1 MSAMREEI
9 AALIDK
15 IETTERVVKGMRT
28 YYRGNLWGKDVV
40 LVFSRWGKVASATT
54 ATHLINDFK
63 VSEILFTGVAGAIE
77 PSINIGDVV
86 LGEELYQHDMDAS
99 PMVERFEV
107 PLLRK
112 KSFSSNTE
120 RNLILS
126 NSIREF
132 LARKEEFI
140 TSEQLTFFGITNPKK
155 VEGKIASGD
164 QFNLDLQTIDKI
176 RNDLPGVLC
185 VEMEGAAVAQVCYE
199 YKLPF
204 NIVRTISDRAD
215 DNSHIDFPR
224 FATEVASRYAQGIIE
239 HYFNSI

>member
-1 MSAMREEI
+1 MREEI

-15 IETTERVVKGMRT
+15 IETTQRVVKGMRT

-99 PMVERFEV
+99 PLVERFEV

-164 QFNLDLQTIDKI
+164 QFISDLQTIDKI
-176 RNDLPGVLC
+176 RKDLPGVLC